1 MAWHGWK
8 WMVDIWNIAGKSFLE
23 GDTARQTMEEYRK
36 NGSSSTPNATESQS
50 QMPPADNEILV
61 AKGKTINK
69 AITTVE
75 IIKRRLNGTLHQ
87 YNQIGKVTLTEQWT
101 PINDNELDKIA
112 VDTMLPV
119 IIIHLSSS
127 PLPELDSTATYQAP
141 QQYD

>member
-1 MAWHGWK
+1 
-8 WMVDIWNIAGKSFLE
+8 
-23 GDTARQTMEEYRK
+23 MEEYRK
-36 NGSSSTPNATESQS
+36 NSSSSTPNATEPQS
-50 QMPPADNEILV
+50 QLPPADNEIRIGPNTAIKRLVDMGLEKLKEHSNIIVV

-119 IIIHLSSS
+119 IIIHLSST

-141 QQYD
+141 HQYD